1 MLTRWCLNVA
11 CLVMMMETATLE
23 ADYDK
28 LLEPAEKPNTECIYG
43 SFLLNTYSS
52 ACLHLCSQ
60 CPLERG
66 SIAAALVS
74 LLTEASMGESGL
86 CSFPI
91 QSTTLFITNVL
102 KKINY
107 FICPNR
113 RYTFISSERR
123 ELALF
128 LFSSYFQFIGHY
140 FEHKI

>member
-1 MLTRWCLNVA
+1 MINCLSQLRSQTRNASMGPFFSHLQLSLPA
-11 CLVMMMETATLE
+11 LVLPVSSRARL
-23 ADYDK
+23 D
-28 LLEPAEKPNTECIYG
+28 CCCFI
-43 SFLLNTYSS
+43 SFLT
-52 ACLHLCSQ
+52 
-60 CPLERG
+60 
-66 SIAAALVS
+66 VV
-74 LLTEASMGESGL
+74 SMGESGP

-91 QSTTLFITNVL
+91 HSTTLFITNVL